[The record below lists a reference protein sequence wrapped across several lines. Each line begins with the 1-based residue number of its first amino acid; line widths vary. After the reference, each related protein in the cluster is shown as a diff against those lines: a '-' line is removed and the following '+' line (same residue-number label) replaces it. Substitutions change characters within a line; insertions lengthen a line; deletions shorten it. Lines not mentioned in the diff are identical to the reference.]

1 MRSLWLLLVAVAVCG
16 TAVAEVAVHP
26 CRLLGKAEVRAALG
40 APVTRVTPGLTED
53 GQAGNC
59 GFEVERG
66 GVTVTVFDA
75 QMLEGKSVSAF
86 LDDTDSQV
94 PFRAVQGLGEEAFLA
109 SGSGDFVEGNPET
122 SLSAA
127 SLFARE
133 GPRLLSIVIMVAGK
147 GPSDEAVLKLAR
159 RALLRLTP
167 EH

>member
-16 TAVAEVAVHP
+16 TAAAEVAVHP

-53 GQAGNC
+53 GQGGNC
-59 GFEVERG
+59 EFAVEGG

-94 PFRAVQGLGEEAFLA
+94 PFRAVQGLGEVFLA
-109 SGSGDFVEGNPET
+109 SGNRDFVEGNPET